1 MRLED
6 FDNIAEQEDYLH
18 KNITYNKLYCMM
30 FMEFYWC
37 TELNFAINN
46 TILFNI
52 ANSFQC

>member
-6 FDNIAEQEDYLH
+6 FDNIAEQEDYLS
-18 KNITYNKLYCMM
+18 KTLLKLYCMM